1 MGLETAFRS
10 SQSRGVARSVRQ
22 DLTSPEKNDRLR
34 SNSQLRSIVDVYAG
48 SDGHHRFVTDFIK
61 VWHKVMML
69 DRYDVTGHRRYAPMA
84 A

>member
-34 SNSQLRSIVDVYAG
+34 QTKLRIVPNEPGDDG
-48 SDGHHRFVTDFIK
+48 SVGV
-61 VWHKVMML
+61 L
-69 DRYDVTGHRRYAPMA
+69 AQCLRYDVGVEEDQS
-84 A
+84 